1 MLHERNYFLTLQHN
15 SINTRVFVF
24 LADEPRKFIN
34 GKRGQTLCFSMY
46 AYHYV
51 YRFSVGC
58 CFFLY
63 HGFPRT
69 YQLKKDLTPT
79 FFYCFHKERT
89 AREYTENP

>member
-69 YQLKKDLTPT
+69 YQLKKELTPT
-79 FFYCFHKERT
+79 FFISIK
-89 AREYTENP
+89 NVW